1 MEILDLSAVLTA
13 IRDTAREEPATV
25 AQARALIADA
35 DAASREGETERQPA
49 WLVALA
55 DRRQRRAAAP
65 RCGGTAA

>member
-1 MEILDLSAVLTA
+1 MEILDLFAVLTA
-13 IRDTAREEPATV
+13 IRDTARDEPETV
-25 AQARALIADA
+25 AQARALIANA
-35 DAASREGETERQPA
+35 DAASREGETERQLA